1 MSNINVDIFL
11 ERYPKIDLH
20 GYDRDSARMVTNDFI
35 EENYILGND
44 TILIIHGIGT
54 GILKNEVHNVLKMN
68 KRVLEYKLDNFNS
81 GCTIVKLNVKN
92 K

>member
-1 MSNINVDIFL
+1 MNNIRVDIFL

-54 GILKNEVHNVLKMN
+54 GVLKNEVHDTLRKN
-68 KRVLEYKLDNFNS
+68 KKVLEYKLDNFNS
-81 GCTIVKLNVKN
+81 GCTIVKINVKN
-92 K
+92 